1 MQTKSICYIPELAGR
16 SSTGLVGSGSCT
28 WSSWRSSFVC
38 SVGFSFAIWVSFDKV
53 SFVVSFD
60 SNLSAT
66 FSTSSSSFSF
76 SCFIEFVM
84 TFWVN
89 SESKIE
95 KSKRENKF
103 DYSISLKW
111 MKLSKK
117 VFSNKFK
124 TKNIIWR
131 EKKKEKN
138 EWKLFSYKLL
148 ENLE

>member
-16 SSTGLVGSGSCT
+16 SSTSLVGSGSCN

-66 FSTSSSSFSF
+66 FSTSSSSSSF

-89 SESKIE
+89 SGSKIE

-131 EKKKEKN
+131 EKKKN
-138 EWKLFSYKLL
+138 
-148 ENLE
+148 